1 MQITTYPQGESQIK
15 GTFFELAAEE
25 YIQVE
30 ENPDSAVVLWS
41 STAPLVNTLD
51 RFATVLGP
59 ASVDDEEAY
68 VGMLGGKQIIQ
79 PTSAQAE
86 YLARAD
92 PGVIGLYT
100 AVYGSTNV
108 GWRRERVKLKGGI
121 RPLAECSLL
130 GDDIAV
136 DTLAKLIMATGSN
149 AVREAFQTNNEVI
162 LSALGQKAIR
172 STAS

>member
-1 MQITTYPQGESQIK
+1 MQITTYTQGESQVK
-15 GTFFELAAEE
+15 GTFFELADEE

-41 STAPLVNTLD
+41 STASLAHTLE
-51 RFATVLGP
+51 RFAAVLGA
-59 ASVDDEEAY
+59 ASTDDEEAY
-68 VGMLGGKQIIQ
+68 VGILGGQQIM

-92 PGVIGLYT
+92 PGVIGLFT
-100 AVYGSTNV
+100 AVYGNTNV

-136 DTLAKLIMATGSN
+136 DTLVKLITATGVVMRF
-149 AVREAFQTNNEVI
+149 ARHF
-162 LSALGQKAIR
+162 K
-172 STAS
+172 